1 VSQSIFK
8 ICLITTFLLIGTVS
22 SNCQTTLPEE
32 LKEGT
37 IPEQLKYLD
46 DHSRIYENY
55 RAIREDMYR
64 TFSRNTLDTLKNAK
78 SQINGLVIYN
88 TSLKNR
94 IDSLNKSLEVS
105 VNELNEKTR
114 TKNSIGVLGLEV
126 NKKVYNTLMW
136 LIVAVL
142 VFLLITG
149 FLSFKQNR
157 IITLRTRNDL
167 NALKKEFEDYHTKT
181 RLEREKMN
189 IEHFNEIKKL
199 KGIK

>member
-1 VSQSIFK
+1 
-8 ICLITTFLLIGTVS
+8 
-22 SNCQTTLPEE
+22 
-32 LKEGT
+32 
-37 IPEQLKYLD
+37 
-46 DHSRIYENY
+46 
-55 RAIREDMYR
+55 M
-64 TFSRNTLDTLKNAK
+64 
-78 SQINGLVIYN
+78 
-88 TSLKNR
+88 
-94 IDSLNKSLEVS
+94 
-105 VNELNEKTR
+105 
-114 TKNSIGVLGLEV
+114 LGLEV

>member
-1 VSQSIFK
+1 MRLSLLKFWFLTAIILTVS
-8 ICLITTFLLIGTVS
+8 VS
-22 SNCQTTLPEE
+22 SNCQNVLPEE

-46 DHSRIYENY
+46 DHTRIYENY

-78 SQINGLVIYN
+78 NRIDGLILYN
-88 TSLKNR
+88 TALKNR

-114 TKNSIGVLGLEV
+114 TKNSISVLGIEV

-136 LIVAVL
+136 SIVAIL
-142 VFLLITG
+142 VFLLVTG
-149 FLSFKQNR
+149 FLTFKQNR
-157 IITLRTRNDL
+157 IVTLRTKNDL
-167 NALKKEFEDYHTKT
+167 NALKKEFEDYQTKT

>member
-1 VSQSIFK
+1 MSQSIFK
-8 ICLITTFLLIGTVS
+8 ICLITTVLLSGTVRGY
-22 SNCQTTLPEE
+22 CQTTLPEE

-94 IDSLNKSLEVS
+94 IDSLNKSLEAS

-157 IITLRTRNDL
+157 IVTLRTRNDL